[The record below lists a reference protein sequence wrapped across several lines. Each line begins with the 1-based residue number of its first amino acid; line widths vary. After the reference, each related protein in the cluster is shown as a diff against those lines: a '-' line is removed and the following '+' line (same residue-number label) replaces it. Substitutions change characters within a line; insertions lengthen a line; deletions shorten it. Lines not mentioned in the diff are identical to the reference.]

1 VFSITEASLSCV
13 ESFMQKICDEIRR
26 VDATILAVVSQQGNS
41 GTRAK
46 ENLNDAICA
55 AEVSLSLVDLYCQDA
70 IFFFCFSSQFVI
82 LTQELSHK
90 IQEIKSKA
98 EQTEAMVQDICSD
111 IKKLD
116 FAKKNITTAVTALSR
131 LTMLGKLS
139 IIYSGQAILK

>member
-1 VFSITEASLSCV
+1 
-13 ESFMQKICDEIRR
+13 MQKICDEIRR

-55 AEVSLSLVDLYCQDA
+55 AE
-70 IFFFCFSSQFVI
+70 
-82 LTQELSHK
+82 ELSHK

-131 LTMLGKLS
+131 LTMLVSAVQQLQVMTSKRQYKEAATQLELRYWDRDRGIVFAKEV
-139 IIYSGQAILK
+139 I